1 MTGLFH
7 NPDKAPLKESKPF
20 KIKKASLA
28 ICKKYFYYVEEQ
40 LR

>member
-1 MTGLFH
+1 MTGIFH

-28 ICKKYFYYVEEQ
+28 ISKKYFLYPEE
-40 LR
+40 